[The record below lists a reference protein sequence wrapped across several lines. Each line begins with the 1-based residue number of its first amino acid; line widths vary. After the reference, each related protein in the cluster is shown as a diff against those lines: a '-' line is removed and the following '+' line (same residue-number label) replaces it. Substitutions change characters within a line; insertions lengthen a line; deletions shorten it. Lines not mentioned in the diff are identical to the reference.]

1 MDSLYSDQNSIGQ
14 NDDSEIPRTQ
24 LDRTD
29 EPQADQP
36 LEQETKKEVF
46 LAVDPDVIGY
56 IYETSNYKDQ
66 LKSLLEEKEID
77 WQWKEGNNFAAFEI
91 NGDCNEDILKLS
103 VKTVQS
109 FLGTFVKYEIPVE
122 KHIWDAAVAEISS
135 YGCCQ
140 GHDPPMIQTVKD
152 ELKLRIAFVE
162 NNVMPK
168 CKDVEVEIVSD
179 EESQNP
185 KVWLK
190 GPKEQL
196 DIAMDEFLEQEIGT
210 SEKPLNLPQNVLKLL
225 IKKEGKDAIEK
236 VLEDQKLNSVIKFN
250 TSFENVSAS
259 VLGNSERDAREAVSR
274 ISEIAAE
281 EKVEVD
287 QQNVALKSRAEWT
300 ELCEEIKKETD
311 VLIQDEHLP
320 VTLVVGF
327 TDDVKNAVTR
337 LQQFVD
343 RNLIRIEQLIC
354 PSKDVKQYIRQIRGE
369 DLRSI
374 ETELVH
380 DDVKILDDNGEDGYK
395 FYISGRG
402 EGLQKSKTLLAEI
415 IDKTVASNFTI
426 EQPGLRKTFGR
437 GRGDSLVK
445 MVGTDQKCLI
455 RIEKKFWQ
463 NNGGDSLLEGYTRDD
478 SSDLTQFVTP
488 QGHRISIQ
496 IGNIAEEQ
504 VHTVVCPEG
513 ECSGAIQKSS
523 PAMSQYLG
531 GLQVGDI
538 SFLVGVNLPCQYVIH
553 TRCSNW
559 NGGRGEETL
568 RKIVRESLYKVEH
581 NSGDSIAI
589 PDVRFIAFRHNQSTT
604 DALRKEMDKRTKGK
618 QMMFL
623 SAIPRDRMKKPFQRE
638 KGKHSTPT
646 LTTFGRAAIE
656 IITDNLTRQD
666 TDAIVNTINAD
677 MKMRNAGQLSS
688 VIAQESGPGVEK
700 ECESLGL
707 QPGGTAVITRGGK
720 LKARYIIHLI
730 PISSD
735 KQHLQK
741 CLEEGLRLAE
751 ANSLQSISIPAIGTG
766 GHGMSA
772 VQSANM
778 IFQAL
783 QNVCKDCVSIR
794 KVNIVVFQDHG
805 QAMSILEAFEQEQ
818 KRQQNAACR
827 DKIATQPIKQTV
839 RVWVTGSDEGVS
851 RAVDA
856 LNSGFTD
863 ECLSGKVKD
872 EGISKLSDSQGQ
884 VRLLFEEAHKRDIE
898 MTFDA
903 SRNHIKVRGDVLEV
917 PKMVEKI
924 YQEISKRKQQLEEER
939 EYENAQMV
947 SKTVQWAYKVNETE
961 AQFDLQTN
969 HKVELAHS
977 KEDPSIKVSLRGDE
991 FVIDLKAKTGCGQ
1004 HHGEQLTLIRKLK
1017 NAEDVSLP
1025 ETWSPMTSD
1034 EVQAVPLNTHSKE
1047 YENVS
1052 NIFYRT
1058 AKQKPTITRIDRVQ
1072 NPFLFRRYM
1081 VRKQKMDKDNGR
1093 NNVRQLFHGT
1103 SSDRTMKIN
1112 AHGFNRSFSG
1122 EHGECSVFINC
1133 YTFHWN

>member
-1 MDSLYSDQNSIGQ
+1 M
-14 NDDSEIPRTQ
+14 PR
-24 LDRTD
+24 
-29 EPQADQP
+29 
-36 LEQETKKEVF
+36 
-46 LAVDPDVIGY
+46 
-56 IYETSNYKDQ
+56 
-66 LKSLLEEKEID
+66 
-77 WQWKEGNNFAAFEI
+77 
-91 NGDCNEDILKLS
+91 
-103 VKTVQS
+103 
-109 FLGTFVKYEIPVE
+109 
-122 KHIWDAAVAEISS
+122 
-135 YGCCQ
+135 
-140 GHDPPMIQTVKD
+140 
-152 ELKLRIAFVE
+152 
-162 NNVMPK
+162 

-185 KVWLK
+185 KIWLK
-190 GPKEQL
+190 GPKKQL
-196 DIAMDEFLEQEIGT
+196 DIAMDEFLEQEMGT
-210 SEKPLNLPQNVLKLL
+210 FEKPLNLPQNVLKVL

-236 VLEDQKLNSVIKFN
+236 VLEDQKLNSVIKLN

-259 VLGNSERDAREAVSR
+259 VLGNSEKDVREAVSR

-287 QQNVALKSRAEWT
+287 QQNVALKSRTEWT

-327 TDDVKNAVTR
+327 TDDVKNSVTR

-343 RNLIRIEQLIC
+343 RNSIRIEQLIC

-380 DDVKILDDNGEDGYK
+380 DDVKILDDNGEDAYK

-426 EQPGLRKTFGR
+426 EQPGLRKTFER

-445 MVGTDQKCLI
+445 MVATDQKCLI
-455 RIEKKFWQ
+455 RIENKFWQ
-463 NNGGDSLLEGYTRDD
+463 NNGGDSPLEGYTQDN

-504 VHTVVCPEG
+504 VHTVVCPDG
-513 ECSGAIQKSS
+513 ECSGSIQKSS

-538 SFLVGVNLPCQYVIH
+538 SVLDGVNLPCQYVIH

-559 NGGRGEETL
+559 NNGLGEETL

-589 PDVRFIAFRHNQSTT
+589 PVIGSGKLNFPPNEACRIMLDETLTFCNDNPLSCLKDVRLIAFRHNQSTT
-604 DALRKEMDKRTKGK
+604 DALRQEMDKRTKGK
-618 QMMFL
+618 QMMSL

-638 KGKHSTPT
+638 KEKHSTPT
-646 LTTFGRAAIE
+646 LTTFGRVAIE

-677 MKMRNAGQLSS
+677 MKMSNAGQLSS

-707 QPGGTAVITRGGK
+707 QPGGTAVISRGGK

-794 KVNIVVFQDHG
+794 KVNIVVFQDHS
-805 QAMSILEAFEQEQ
+805 QVMSILEAFEQEQ
-818 KRQQNAACR
+818 KRQQNAAFH
-827 DKIATQPIKQTV
+827 DKIETQPIKQTV
-839 RVWVTGSDEGVS
+839 TVRVTGSDEGV
-851 RAVDA
+851 
-856 LNSGFTD
+856 L
-863 ECLSGKVKD
+863 
-872 EGISKLSDSQGQ
+872 QG
-884 VRLLFEEAHKRDIE
+884 R
-898 MTFDA
+898 
-903 SRNHIKVRGDVLEV
+903 
-917 PKMVEKI
+917 
-924 YQEISKRKQQLEEER
+924 
-939 EYENAQMV
+939 
-947 SKTVQWAYKVNETE
+947 
-961 AQFDLQTN
+961 
-969 HKVELAHS
+969 
-977 KEDPSIKVSLRGDE
+977 
-991 FVIDLKAKTGCGQ
+991 
-1004 HHGEQLTLIRKLK
+1004 
-1017 NAEDVSLP
+1017 
-1025 ETWSPMTSD
+1025 
-1034 EVQAVPLNTHSKE
+1034 
-1047 YENVS
+1047 
-1052 NIFYRT
+1052 
-1058 AKQKPTITRIDRVQ
+1058 
-1072 NPFLFRRYM
+1072 
-1081 VRKQKMDKDNGR
+1081 
-1093 NNVRQLFHGT
+1093 
-1103 SSDRTMKIN
+1103 
-1112 AHGFNRSFSG
+1112 
-1122 EHGECSVFINC
+1122 
-1133 YTFHWN
+1133 